1 MTLAAARRSWTKADG
16 VCAAA
21 HCTSVCSLVSGFM
34 KATIFVYVAYMP
46 NCLTLGM
53 GQYLV

>member
-1 MTLAAARRSWTKADG
+1 MTLAAAHRHWTKVDG

-21 HCTSVCSLVSGFM
+21 DCTSVCSLVSGFM
-34 KATIFVYVAYMP
+34 KAISFVYVAYMP